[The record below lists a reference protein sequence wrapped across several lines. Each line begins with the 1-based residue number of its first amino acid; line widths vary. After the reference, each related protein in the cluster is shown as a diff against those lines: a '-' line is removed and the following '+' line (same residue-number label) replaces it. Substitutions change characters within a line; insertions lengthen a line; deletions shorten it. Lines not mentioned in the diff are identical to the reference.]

1 MAQYYQ
7 VLSQTEKPASEEL
20 REYYPSIIDNS
31 SQSVQY
37 VIRPNEQTFQ
47 GSQILISSDQL
58 MVVDAQPQQLIV
70 DQSQVTFQ
78 NQQYIL
84 QDSNVDCREEQTQQR
99 IYYMDETS
107 SQPVEPAQTDQV
119 PQTIV
124 LNHQLPGAQ
133 VLGSINSSTTPKLV
147 MSLQRQ
153 TQLNPCPQP
162 LKQIIV
168 LKPLWTNPEKQ
179 ILL

>member
-20 REYYPSIIDNS
+20 REFYPSIIDNS
-31 SQSVQY
+31 PQSVQY
-37 VIRPNEQTFQ
+37 VIRPNEQTYQ
-47 GSQILISSDQL
+47 GSPILISSDQL

-84 QDSNVDCREEQTQQR
+84 QESNIDIREGQAQQR
-99 IYYMDETS
+99 IYYMDDTS
-107 SQPVEPAQTDQV
+107 SQQVESVQPEQV

-124 LNHQLPGAQ
+124 LNHQLPGTQ
-133 VLGSINSSTTPKLV
+133 VLASLNSNTTPKIV
-147 MSLQRQ
+147 MSLQRP
-153 TQLNPCPQP
+153 TQINPLPQP
-162 LKQIIV
+162 LKQVTIFI
-168 LKPLWTNPEKQ
+168 
-179 ILL
+179 